1 MRASILNF
9 IFHFVNM
16 TFADTI
22 ALAYKTVKANKLRTG
37 ITVAIM
43 AFGIMALV
51 GIITAIQ
58 AMNASLTESFAM
70 MGANSFSI
78 RFKEIQIRIGGDDGV
93 TKTSTN
99 SPKKVKKS
107 NEGRQITLEQAR
119 AFKERYNYPAKVS
132 IGLGGVGNQVVFFN
146 DKKTNPNVRVSG
158 GDENYLSLNG
168 YEILYGRDLNKLDVQ
183 SASNVCVLGY
193 DVAKIFWGDHV
204 EKALDNTIR
213 VGSNKFRVIGVLKS
227 RGSSSFMQA
236 DNAVFTTY
244 NTLRRLFNVSGSSF
258 YIGVQV
264 NNVNQLDQAIG
275 EAEGVFRN
283 VRNLNVSEQN
293 NFYIDKSDVIA
304 QTFISL
310 LSKISLAA
318 GGIGFITLVG
328 AAIGLMNIMLVAVTE
343 RTKEVGLVKAL
354 GGKKR
359 NIRQQF
365 LIESVLISLTGAAI
379 GIILGI
385 MVGNII
391 GSLMKVPFFIPW
403 ALILIAIIIC
413 SAVGLAAGIYPA
425 WKASKL
431 DPIVALRYE

>member
-1 MRASILNF
+1 M
-9 IFHFVNM
+9 
-16 TFADTI
+16 
-22 ALAYKTVKANKLRTG
+22 
-37 ITVAIM
+37 
-43 AFGIMALV
+43 
-51 GIITAIQ
+51 
-58 AMNASLTESFAM
+58 
-70 MGANSFSI
+70 
-78 RFKEIQIRIGGDDGV
+78 
-93 TKTSTN
+93 
-99 SPKKVKKS
+99 
-107 NEGRQITLEQAR
+107 
-119 AFKERYNYPAKVS
+119 
-132 IGLGGVGNQVVFFN
+132 
-146 DKKTNPNVRVSG
+146 
-158 GDENYLSLNG
+158 
-168 YEILYGRDLNKLDVQ
+168 
-183 SASNVCVLGY
+183 
-193 DVAKIFWGDHV
+193 
-204 EKALDNTIR
+204 
-213 VGSNKFRVIGVLKS
+213 
-227 RGSSSFMQA
+227 
-236 DNAVFTTY
+236 
-244 NTLRRLFNVSGSSF
+244 
-258 YIGVQV
+258 QV